1 MMQKNLSVPKEIQKE
16 VSILRKLGLENYE
29 IKYLLTLKLKELPD
43 SNEMKVKT

>member
-1 MMQKNLSVPKEIQKE
+1 MINKNLQIPEELQKE

-43 SNEMKVKT
+43 NN

>member
-1 MMQKNLSVPKEIQKE
+1 MINKNLQIPEELQKE

-43 SNEMKVKT
+43 NY